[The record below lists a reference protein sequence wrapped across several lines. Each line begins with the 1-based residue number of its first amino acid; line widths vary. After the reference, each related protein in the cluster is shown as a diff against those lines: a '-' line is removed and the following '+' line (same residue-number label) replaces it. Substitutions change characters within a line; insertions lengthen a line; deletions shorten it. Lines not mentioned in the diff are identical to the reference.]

1 MVELYY
7 PRNVPR
13 AKSKVPQNILK
24 MYMSFD
30 LDLLHFT
37 SIGDIKCDL
46 SAFHL
51 HITYQF
57 SFLAPLNLNLIP
69 L

>member
-30 LDLLHFT
+30 LDT

-51 HITYQF
+51 PIKYQF